1 MTRLDE
7 LSAEQEA
14 IVQSWLSD
22 ALAIGISTEPAD
34 REAAEAG
41 VRLAYESV
49 SLRPPRRM
57 MWLESPY
64 AGCLE
69 AGSRNAD
76 RPDSSPGGSS
86 APIRLIEPDPGHVR
100 ARVRRLV
107 RNQVRDR
114 LRAEVGDGV
123 RGTIRALVGDPL
135 LDRVGG
141 RVGDLVGQQLMDQ
154 VPPEMKDR
162 VEQAIPGQ
170 HDYWV
175 LYASVFG
182 KLGIDVSPLDG
193 LMAVARNAG
202 WWWPSEDLAILT
214 DRPKQIHRD
223 DLGRLHCEN
232 GPALQYRDGWTIYAW
247 RGVRVPA
254 SLIESHWDFAR
265 IMQEPNH
272 SIRRC
277 AIDKMGWDRFV
288 SEAELEQV
296 GPTVPDPGNPGYF
309 LSLYELPYVVDDLKL
324 RLLICDNGT
333 PEADGHRHRFGLTV
347 PATLED
353 PLSAVAWTF
362 DVDPAHYVQLQR
374 GA

>member
-14 IVQSWLSD
+14 ALPSWLQEL
-22 ALAIGISTEPAD
+22 LAIAISTDPAD
-34 REAAEAG
+34 REAAEDG

-49 SLRPPRRM
+49 SLRPPRTM

-69 AGSRNAD
+69 AGSRHTA
-76 RPDSSPGGSS
+76 RSDSSSDGPSG
-86 APIRLIEPDPGHVR
+86 PIRLLNPDPGYVR

-114 LRAEVGDGV
+114 LRADVGDRARATV
-123 RGTIRALVGDPL
+123 RALVGDPL
-135 LDRVGG
+135 LDRLGT
-141 RVGDLVGQQLMDQ
+141 RLGDLVGQQLLDQ
-154 VPPEMKDR
+154 VPPEMRDR

-170 HDYWV
+170 HDHWV
-175 LYASVFG
+175 LYASVWA
-182 KLGIDVSPLDG
+182 KLGVDVSPLDG

-202 WWWPSEDLAILT
+202 WWWPSEDFVILT
-214 DRPKQIHRD
+214 DRPKRIRRD
-223 DLGRLHCEN
+223 DLGRLHCED
-232 GPALQYRDGWTIYAW
+232 GPALLYRDGWTVYAW
-247 RGVRVPA
+247 RGIRVPA
-254 SLIESHWDFAR
+254 SLIESHWTFDR
-265 IMQEPNH
+265 IMQESDH
-272 SIRRC
+272 RIRRC

-288 SEAELEQV
+288 AEASLEQV

-347 PATLED
+347 PATLDD

-362 DVDPAHYVQLQR
+362 DVTPAEYARLER